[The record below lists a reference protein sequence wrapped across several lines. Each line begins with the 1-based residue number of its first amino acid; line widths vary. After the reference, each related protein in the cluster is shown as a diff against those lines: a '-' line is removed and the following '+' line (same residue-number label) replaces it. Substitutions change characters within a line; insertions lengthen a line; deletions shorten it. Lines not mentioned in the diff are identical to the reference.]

1 MKPDDPHTGRY
12 CAFCGV
18 DVNECGPAAERFG
31 EPFCSEAHAEEFVR
45 GVRAAW
51 VRATASSMRA
61 AVAPATTGE
70 VEAPAGTQP
79 AGPVRQGWTDRLKK
93 WGCWAAPLGLLLAL
107 LLVSSGSGVAA
118 AAGSLLSVLA
128 LLACPLAMCLI
139 MRSMGTMNHGQ
150 HVNQDRKGSARDGK
164 GA

>member
-1 MKPDDPHTGRY
+1 MKPDDPRTGRY
-12 CAFCGV
+12 CALCGV
-18 DVNECGPAAERFG
+18 DVNDCGPAAERFG
-31 EPFCSEAHAEEFVR
+31 EPFCSEAHAQEFVR
-45 GVRAAW
+45 GVRAAR
-51 VRATASSMRA
+51 VRAVASSMPA
-61 AVAPATTGE
+61 ASAPATTGE

-79 AGPVRQGWTDRLKK
+79 AGPARQGWADRLKK

-107 LLVSSGSGVAA
+107 LLLSSGSGLAA

-128 LLACPLAMCLI
+128 LLACPLAMYLM

-150 HVNQDRKGSARDGK
+150 HVNRDRKDSARGEK